1 MWDKEIKF
9 VNDLFIKNNNCLK
22 DFKQAFRRRDEHTS
36 RILKLAMNIVNS
48 LDKDKKMFLDIDAIS
63 LTCIFHDVGIDNV
76 DFRQSHGYR
85 SSQIFESYA
94 KENNFD
100 PKLIEKVSSM
110 ILVHEDKSL
119 LKSNISEELKIV
131 IEANWLDEE
140 GVLGITRDL
149 LTIGENAE
157 SYKDV
162 VRYIEENSLNRID
175 IPNPMDHEYA
185 RVEWEKKRKFVKS
198 YLKEYKKELY
208 L

>member
-36 RILKLAMNIVNS
+36 RVLKLAMNIVNS

-100 PKLIEKVSSM
+100 PSAGMEHDVWM
-110 ILVHEDKSL
+110 
-119 LKSNISEELKIV
+119 EEY
-131 IEANWLDEE
+131 
-140 GVLGITRDL
+140 
-149 LTIGENAE
+149 GE
-157 SYKDV
+157 YWTV
-162 VRYIEENSLNRID
+162 GGYG
-175 IPNPMDHEYA
+175 MYQ
-185 RVEWEKKRKFVKS
+185 W
-198 YLKEYKKELY
+198 
-208 L
+208 